1 MTRPRCQVLVPEVVV
16 PVGKAVPHVLVVAGV
31 NNKVVLLVLDKCR
44 GTRPGGSSAFRVH
57 GLGFR
62 T

>member
-1 MTRPRCQVLVPEVVV
+1 MTRPRCQVLVPEVV
-16 PVGKAVPHVLVVAGV
+16 PVDKAVPHVLVVAGV